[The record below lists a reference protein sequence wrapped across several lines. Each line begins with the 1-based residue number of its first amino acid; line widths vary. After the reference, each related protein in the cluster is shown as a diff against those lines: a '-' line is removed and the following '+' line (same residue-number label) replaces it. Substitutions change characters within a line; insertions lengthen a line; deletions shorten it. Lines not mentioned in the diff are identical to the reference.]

1 MESCKRGF
9 KRMNWYNLHMFG
21 VVVSAIIFLLR
32 LVNPFPSLVSILS
45 IIGILGGLI
54 WAVGVIGMWRKWK

>member
-1 MESCKRGF
+1 
-9 KRMNWYNLHMFG
+9 MNWYNLHMFG
-21 VVVSAIIFLLR
+21 VVVSAVTFLLR

-45 IIGILGGLI
+45 IIGILGGLV